1 MITAKQCS
9 LQYKDGTLALKPFD
23 LEISSGETV
32 FIIGPS
38 GSGKTSLLKLIL
50 GIELP
55 TSGTFEVLGQPI
67 KPNQEQAIRNLRKEI
82 GPIFQ
87 DFRLL
92 EGRSV
97 LENVMLGLRFLNY
110 TNTEMKQIATEYIER
125 VGLEHKLN
133 HTVDRLSWGECQR
146 VAIARAV
153 SRKPR
158 LIVADEPTGN
168 LDQANAIN
176 VLNLLA
182 SFNNKETS
190 VLITTHATHLVDKI
204 KATSIIVMQG
214 GAFVVEGREKYV

>member
-1 MITAKQCS
+1 MIKANQCS

-23 LEISSGETV
+23 LTIGAGETV
-32 FIIGPS
+32 LITGPS

-50 GIELP
+50 GIEVP

-67 KPNQEQAIRNLRKEI
+67 CSGVDQEIRRLRTKI

-97 LENVMLGLRFLNY
+97 LDNVMLGLRFLDVSHAD
-110 TNTEMKQIATEYIER
+110 MKRISTEYIER
-125 VGLEHKLN
+125 VGLTHKLN

-153 SRKPR
+153 SRRPK
-158 LIVADEPTGN
+158 LIIADEPTGN
-168 LDQANAIN
+168 LDQTNAIN

-182 SFNNKETS
+182 SFNDHETS
-190 VLITTHATHLVDKI
+190 VLISTHATHLLDKLPS
-204 KATSIIVMQG
+204 TSMLIMQG
-214 GAFVVEGREKYV
+214 GTFTIEGGASDV

>member
-1 MITAKQCS
+1 MIRAKQCS

-23 LEISSGETV
+23 LTIDTGETV

-50 GIELP
+50 GMEYP
-55 TSGTFEVLGQPI
+55 TSGTFEVLGQTI
-67 KPNQEQAIRNLRKEI
+67 NNAHEHQIRKMRTEI

-87 DFRLL
+87 EFRLL

-97 LENVMLGLRFLNY
+97 LDNVMLGLRFLNY
-110 TNTEMKQIATEYIER
+110 SNSEMKKIATEYIER
-125 VGLEHKLN
+125 VGLQHKLH

-153 SRKPR
+153 ARKPR

-168 LDQANAIN
+168 LDESNAVN
-176 VLNLLA
+176 VLNLLS
-182 SFNNKETS
+182 SFKNENTS
-190 VLITTHATHLVDKI
+190 VLISTHATHLVDKI
-204 KATSIIVMQG
+204 DATAILHMKNGEFTLERCERHV
-214 GAFVVEGREKYV
+214 

>member
-1 MITAKQCS
+1 MIKANQCS

-23 LEISSGETV
+23 LSIGAGETV
-32 FIIGPS
+32 LITGPS

-50 GIELP
+50 GIEVP
-55 TSGTFEVLGQPI
+55 TSGTFEVLGHSISAGNDQD
-67 KPNQEQAIRNLRKEI
+67 IRRMRTQI

-97 LENVMLGLRFLNY
+97 LDNVMLGLRFLDFSHAD
-110 TNTEMKQIATEYIER
+110 MKRIATEYIER
-125 VGLEHKLN
+125 VGLAHKLS

-153 SRKPR
+153 SRRPK

-168 LDQANAIN
+168 LDQSNAIN

-182 SFNNKETS
+182 SFNDHETS

-204 KATSIIVMQG
+204 DSTSTLVMQAGSFTFERG
-214 GAFVVEGREKYV
+214 GRHV